1 MRYCSMCGAQI
12 PEGGRFCGNCGAPAA
27 QAPAP
32 PAPPPQPGGYQA
44 PVVTAKTLTIA
55 RKSQFICAGTG
66 YKVLVDGV
74 DLGNIGVGKSINTRV
89 FTETVRVE
97 IQCTTILMKGIR
109 LWMLLR
115 VTGIPRVDF
124 ELQYGGAISAT
135 VSGAEILDQGH

>member
-66 YKVLVDGV
+66 YKV
-74 DLGNIGVGKSINTRV
+74 
-89 FTETVRVE
+89 RVE